1 MLHLMNQFQPVSQPH
16 GHGRGGMGRVRL
28 RDSAIGQSLAA
39 AVGPDRTA
47 NKDQPYQ
54 YSKSSAHP
62 LDDSGWAAAG
72 AGLQKRAG

>member
-1 MLHLMNQFQPVSQPH
+1 MM
-16 GHGRGGMGRVRL
+16 GRRVRL

-62 LDDSGWAAAG
+62 LDDSGQSR
-72 AGLQKRAG
+72 AGLTRDDTLIFSLEETISCQHADFD